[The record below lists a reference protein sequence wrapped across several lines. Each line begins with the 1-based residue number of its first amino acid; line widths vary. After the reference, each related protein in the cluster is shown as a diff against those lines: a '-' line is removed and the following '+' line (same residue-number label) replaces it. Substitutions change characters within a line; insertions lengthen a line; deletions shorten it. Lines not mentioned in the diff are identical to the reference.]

1 MAKGLNII
9 VISAALLVFIGFF
22 SLILGLVILARKALS
37 KDLEEVTAEASK
49 LAKKGLLSDVG
60 SSLQSASFLV
70 KEMTEL
76 IKTERGIGLTMIIIG
91 IVLISGGL
99 ALFKNII

>member
-1 MAKGLNII
+1 MNII
-9 VISAALLVFIGFF
+9 IFSAALLVIIGFV
-22 SLILGLVILARKALS
+22 SLIIGLVVLAKKALS

-76 IKTERGIGLTMIIIG
+76 LKTTRGIGLTLIIVG
-91 IVLISGGL
+91 IILLSGGL
-99 ALFKNII
+99 ALYKNIF

>member
-1 MAKGLNII
+1 MNLNII
-9 VISAALLVFIGFF
+9 IVSAALLIFIGFI
-22 SLILGLVILARKALS
+22 SLIFGLVVLAKKALS
-37 KDLEEVTAEASK
+37 KDLEEVTSEAAK

-76 IKTERGIGLTMIIIG
+76 IKTERGIGLTLIIIG
-91 IVLISGGL
+91 IVLISGGI

>member
-1 MAKGLNII
+1 ML
-9 VISAALLVFIGFF
+9 SAALLVIIGFV
-22 SLILGLVILARKALS
+22 SLIFGLVVLTKKALS

-49 LAKKGLLSDVG
+49 LAKKGLLTDVG

-76 IKTERGIGLTMIIIG
+76 MKTTRGIGLTLIIIG
-91 IVLISGGL
+91 IILLAGGL
-99 ALFKNII
+99 ALYKTII

>member
-1 MAKGLNII
+1 MNII
-9 VISAALLVFIGFF
+9 ILSGALLVLIGFL
-22 SLILGLVILARKALS
+22 SLVFGLIVLAKKALS
-37 KDLEEVTAEASK
+37 KEIDEVASEAAK

-76 IKTERGIGLTMIIIG
+76 IKTERGIGLTMVIIG
-91 IVLISGGL
+91 IVLVSGGL
-99 ALFKNII
+99 AIFKKLI

>member
-1 MAKGLNII
+1 MNII
-9 VISAALLVFIGFF
+9 ILSGLLLLIIGFI
-22 SLILGLVILARKALS
+22 SLIVGLIILARKSMS
-37 KDLEEVTAEASK
+37 KDIDEVTTEAAK

-76 IKTERGIGLTMIIIG
+76 IKTERGIGLAMVIIG
-91 IVLISGGL
+91 ILLVAGGL
-99 ALFKNII
+99 AVFKNFI

>member
-1 MAKGLNII
+1 MNILTL
-9 VISAALLVFIGFF
+9 SAALLVVIGFVT
-22 SLILGLVILARKALS
+22 LVLGLIVLAKNALS
-37 KDLEEVTAEASK
+37 KDLEEVSAEASK

-76 IKTERGIGLTMIIIG
+76 VKTNRGIGLTLIIVG

-99 ALFKNII
+99 ALYKNIL

>member
-1 MAKGLNII
+1 MASVNII
-9 VISAALLVFIGFF
+9 IVSAALLVLIGFL
-22 SLILGLVILARKALS
+22 SLIFGLVVLAKKALS
-37 KDLEEVTAEASK
+37 KDLEEVAAEASK

-60 SSLQSASFLV
+60 NSLQSASFLM

-76 IKTERGIGLTMIIIG
+76 IKTERGIGLTLIIIG

>member
-1 MAKGLNII
+1 MNII
-9 VISAALLVFIGFF
+9 ILSGALLVLIGFV
-22 SLILGLVILARKALS
+22 SLIFGLVVLAKKALS
-37 KDLEEVTAEASK
+37 KEVDEVASEAAK

-76 IKTERGIGLTMIIIG
+76 IKTERGIGLTLIIVG
-91 IVLISGGL
+91 IILVSGGL
-99 ALFKNII
+99 AIFKKLI

>member
-1 MAKGLNII
+1 MMNILTL
-9 VISAALLVFIGFF
+9 SALLLVIIGFV
-22 SLILGLVILARKALS
+22 SLIFGLVVLTKKALS
-37 KDLEEVTAEASK
+37 RDLEEVTAEASK

-76 IKTERGIGLTMIIIG
+76 MKTTRGIGLTLIIVG
-91 IVLISGGL
+91 IILLAGGL
-99 ALFKNII
+99 AIYKTIF

>member
-1 MAKGLNII
+1 MNII
-9 VISAALLVFIGFF
+9 ILSGALLVLIGFL
-22 SLILGLVILARKALS
+22 SLIFGLVVLAKKALS
-37 KDLEEVTAEASK
+37 KELDEVAAEAAK

-76 IKTERGIGLTMIIIG
+76 IKTERGIGLTLIIIG
-91 IVLISGGL
+91 IVLVSGGL
-99 ALFKNII
+99 AIFKNII

>member
-1 MAKGLNII
+1 MNVII
-9 VISAALLVFIGFF
+9 LSAALLILIGFF
-22 SLILGLVILARKALS
+22 SLIFGLVVLARKALS

-60 SSLQSASFLV
+60 NSLQSASFLV

-76 IKTERGIGLTMIIIG
+76 IKTERGIGLTLIIIG

>member
-1 MAKGLNII
+1 MAKGINII
-9 VISAALLVFIGFF
+9 IVSAALLVFIGFF
-22 SLILGLVILARKALS
+22 SLILGLIILARKALS

-99 ALFKNII
+99 ALFKNVI

>member
-1 MAKGLNII
+1 MAKGINII
-9 VISAALLVFIGFF
+9 IISAALLVFIGFF

-76 IKTERGIGLTMIIIG
+76 IKTERGIGLTLIIIG